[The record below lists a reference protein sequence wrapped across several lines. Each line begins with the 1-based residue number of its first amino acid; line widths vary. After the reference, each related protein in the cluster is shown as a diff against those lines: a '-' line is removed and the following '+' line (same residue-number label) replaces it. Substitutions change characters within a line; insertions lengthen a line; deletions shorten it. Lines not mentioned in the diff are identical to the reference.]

1 MTVDLTGSDT
11 SFVFTTAG
19 KGSGTQGL
27 PSAAGTTQQF
37 PADGSAPEI
46 DNFSGFTVAEGE
58 LVFKDDPATR
68 RKHDVKSTMLVGMM
82 TKDGSADPVLTIDG
96 AYIDNY
102 HASGHLYLGRNA
114 GHANTFFRNATL
126 RIVNGGRLDVDTPQF
141 GSESM
146 PQQKYQVTVALTNGT
161 LYGVYSLH
169 WSNYERESNPVRILA
184 KDSHLW
190 GNANAV
196 YLKGSI
202 EADLDN
208 TYVGKNATTPGNFWV
223 QTWSVA
229 NMTGS
234 IALRNKSIFNIN
246 AWKNINLLAKQF
258 TVSFDDSYYRWGGG
272 DFTLQMES
280 HGDSRVPDPELFKLE
295 MRGRGMIVAPAA
307 GETLTVAWPL
317 TGEGGFVN
325 EGKGT
330 VRFASGTYSF
340 GGVCE
345 VASGTVDLSDAG
357 DIAEAK
363 FKGMGTVSGLK
374 AGKTRIIAEADENW
388 NVAGVPRFDGCS
400 LGRVVV
406 DFAKSG
412 DSLSNELPK
421 GIRLGK
427 IFGGTPGD
435 VSRWRVANTGYARV
449 RGRFSVDA
457 DGEVSVDLERVGLA
471 VIVR

>member
-1 MTVDLTGSDT
+1 MQSDNGGIVKSGGGRLTVSGSSSLLYGFSLLEGILSFASPAAGEDSELTLWGGTLETAGEESLSLKPIKVGQDNTSVQIFKTETDTTVKPCSVTGRFIKRGAGKMTVDLTGSDS

-27 PSAAGTTQQF
+27 PSKAGTTQQF

-161 LYGVYSLH
+161 LHGVYSLH

-190 GNANAV
+190 GNGNAV
-196 YLKGSI
+196 YLKGCI

-234 IALRNKSIFNIN
+234 IALRNKSVFNIN
-246 AWKNINLLAKQF
+246 AWKNINLLAKPF

-272 DFTLQMES
+272 DFTLAMES
-280 HGDSRVPDPELFKLE
+280 HENSGKPPNPDLFKLE
-295 MRGRGMIVAPAA
+295 MR
-307 GETLTVAWPL
+307 
-317 TGEGGFVN
+317 
-325 EGKGT
+325 
-330 VRFASGTYSF
+330 
-340 GGVCE
+340 
-345 VASGTVDLSDAG
+345 
-357 DIAEAK
+357 
-363 FKGMGTVSGLK
+363 
-374 AGKTRIIAEADENW
+374 
-388 NVAGVPRFDGCS
+388 
-400 LGRVVV
+400 
-406 DFAKSG
+406 
-412 DSLSNELPK
+412 
-421 GIRLGK
+421 
-427 IFGGTPGD
+427 
-435 VSRWRVANTGYARV
+435 
-449 RGRFSVDA
+449 
-457 DGEVSVDLERVGLA
+457 
-471 VIVR
+471 

>member
-1 MTVDLTGSDT
+1 
-11 SFVFTTAG
+11 
-19 KGSGTQGL
+19 L

-161 LYGVYSLH
+161 LHGVYSLH

-234 IALRNKSIFNIN
+234 ISLRNKSVFNIN
-246 AWKNINLLAKQF
+246 AWKNINLLVKPF

-272 DFTLQMES
+272 DFTLAMES
-280 HGDSRVPDPELFKLE
+280 HENSGNPPNPDLFKLE
-295 MRGRGMIVAPAA
+295 MRGRGMIVAPASA
-307 GETLTVAWPL
+307 ETLTVAWPL

-325 EGKGT
+325 EGEGT
-330 VRFASGTYSF
+330 VAFGENTFRFN
-340 GGVCE
+340 GVCE
-345 VASGTVDLSDAG
+345 VVSGTVDLSDAG
-357 DIAEAK
+357 KLEEVK
-363 FKGMGTVSGLK
+363 LRGEGTVRNMTASKVRLM
-374 AGKTRIIAEADENW
+374 AEADENW
-388 NVAGVPRFDGCS
+388 NVSGLPTFDGCS
-400 LGRVVV
+400 LDRVVV
-406 DFAKSG
+406 DFGMSG
-412 DSLSNELPK
+412 ASLSNELPK

-471 VIVR
+471 VMVR